1 MRNTIILEE
10 FLDDK
15 ARLEIFLS
23 AVGQIRGIGAEAMLL
38 ELAAVNSA
46 PAAVPNLTEHG
57 QLRAAWRDGYYECLK
72 DIFRFRERYVEVT
85 PIKSKQPDF
94 AAGEALIKNND
105 ITKEE
110 YESIIRERESFGKF

>member
-10 FLDDK
+10 FLDDE
-15 ARLEIFLS
+15 ARLEIFLA
-23 AVGQIRGIGAEAMLL
+23 AVSQIRGIGAEAMLL
-38 ELAAVNSA
+38 ELSNVNSA

-72 DIFRFRERYVEVT
+72 DIFRFRERYVDTEPAKT
-85 PIKSKQPDF
+85 RQPDF
-94 AAGEALIKNND
+94 AAGEALIRNND

-110 YESIIRERESFGKF
+110 YESIIAERESLSKF